1 MKNILKHILNKKVFY
16 VFLILVGCVLLSA
29 CEIKTSQSIEDSDAE
44 MRSIRGCWSCQVF
57 STVYNSAGKVAELAY
72 ENMRS
77 VALNFLAVFLA
88 LWIAFKTL
96 SFFMSFRVP
105 NYTEYWV
112 SLTGRIMRAIFA
124 AAVLANTQVMMRFIN
139 LIVEP
144 VMLLFIYLSM
154 RIIGANDQAF
164 AVGSN
169 VNVGTTFTDNP
180 AFPAVVGNQLENLI
194 YRIQV
199 ALDIGRALGLRM
211 LILSDFSGFFLGLVV
226 LGVFFMLVLF
236 FPYYF
241 IDAILRLGFVII
253 LFPFFIVAWVFP
265 KTAKWAFRAWELFF
279 SSLVQ
284 ILIACIFV
292 ALVVSTVEG
301 YTQLR
306 GYNLLLNPIYQDA
319 SPDAIR
325 QMTGLS
331 VSGLSFLILCFYM
344 YALSK
349 RTQVIAGFL
358 SDVPAT
364 SILAGMV
371 EKAKTVAKAV
381 IYAAIAYAAA
391 AVGAAPVAAAMKKKA
406 QEEAVN
412 AITKNNG

>member
-1 MKNILKHILNKKVFY
+1 MK
-16 VFLILVGCVLLSA
+16 
-29 CEIKTSQSIEDSDAE
+29 
-44 MRSIRGCWSCQVF
+44 
-57 STVYNSAGKVAELAY
+57 
-72 ENMRS
+72 
-77 VALNFLAVFLA
+77 
-88 LWIAFKTL
+88 
-96 SFFMSFRVP
+96 
-105 NYTEYWV
+105 
-112 SLTGRIMRAIFA
+112 
-124 AAVLANTQVMMRFIN
+124 FIN

-169 VNVGTTFTDNP
+169 VNVGTAFTDNP

-211 LILSDFSGFFLGLVV
+211 LSTDFSGFFLGFVV
-226 LGVFFMLVLF
+226 LGVFFMLTFF

-265 KTAKWAFRAWELFF
+265 KTATWAMRAWELFF
-279 SSLVQ
+279 SALVQ

-349 RTQVIAGFL
+349 RTQIIAGFL
-358 SDVPAT
+358 SGVPAS

-412 AITKNNG
+412 AVTKNNG